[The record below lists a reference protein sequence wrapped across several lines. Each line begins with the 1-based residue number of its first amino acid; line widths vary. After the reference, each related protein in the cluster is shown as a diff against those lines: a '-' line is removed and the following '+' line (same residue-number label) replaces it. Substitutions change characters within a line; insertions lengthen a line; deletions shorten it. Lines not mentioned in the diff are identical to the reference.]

1 MAESLLSS
9 SSSDILLKCTCWTL
23 HYSTHGSPWLSM
35 TLRWFWYMERVDT
48 DDLPKGLS
56 TRTTLRSVFDMV
68 YLNLSLPESSLV
80 WSGHPVTLSFVPIA
94 KSDTFVSFF
103 GLLFCNKVSPCG
115 KVILEL
121 GVIFLFQSPEC

>member
-1 MAESLLSS
+1 MELHAQGLCSLNFFLMRNIFVFEMCGREPSIIII
-9 SSSDILLKCTCWTL
+9 DILLKCTHWTL
-23 HYSTHGSPWLSM
+23 CYSTHGSPRLSM
-35 TLRWFWYMERVDT
+35 TLRWLWYMERVGT

-94 KSDTFVSFF
+94 KS
-103 GLLFCNKVSPCG
+103 
-115 KVILEL
+115 
-121 GVIFLFQSPEC
+121 

>member
-1 MAESLLSS
+1 
-9 SSSDILLKCTCWTL
+9 
-23 HYSTHGSPWLSM
+23 
-35 TLRWFWYMERVDT
+35 MERVGT

-56 TRTTLRSVFDMV
+56 TRTTLRSVFDLV